1 MPMGPGMGMM
11 PGMPMR
17 DPEMAKLCW
26 ADMELEQ
33 ESQALARAYR
43 QASTEQREDLKK
55 RIAETVNKQFD
66 VRQQRHELEL
76 KRLEEQL
83 KKLREIVERRTKARK
98 TLVEKR
104 IADLVGPEEP
114 GVEF

>member
-1 MPMGPGMGMM
+1 MV
-11 PGMPMR
+11 
-17 DPEMAKLCW
+17 KLQV
-26 ADMELEQ
+26 ADMVLEE
-33 ESQALARAYR
+33 ESQVLVTAYR
-43 QASTEQREDLKK
+43 KVVKEQNEQQKPEVQKKLEEQREMYKNQ
-55 RIAETVNKQFD
+55 IAETVNKQFD